1 MMRFAGRLLVA
12 ALVAASFS
20 MLATILYL
28 VIDNPCDCENPSD
41 DCGLFYVLIPAVFV
55 PIGFFLFL
63 APWAVA
69 LNARLTLRSRVVC
82 GLVVSA
88 LMLAGVA
95 GLAFYSEAHPN
106 PKTYDC

>member
-20 MLATILYL
+20 VLATVLFL

-41 DCGLFYVLIPAVFV
+41 DCALFYVLIPAVLL

-82 GLVVSA
+82 GLVVST
-88 LMLAGVA
+88 LMLAGVV
-95 GLAFYSEAHPN
+95 GYAFYAEAHPS
-106 PKTYDC
+106 PHSQDC